1 MTKLKL
7 LTKRLKHLRGRHD
20 QLDHAWN
27 RGMGRGSGGG
37 VGDIVTVEQYQDMS
51 KKLDEEV
58 AAGEITQQIADLTRK
73 TLQKKA
79 NDYYDAVTRAS
90 LGMARRPRRQ
100 RASAQLADARA
111 NDIASAA
118 QQGQYANV
126 PKDIADAP
134 AYSIDINDWKR
145 WIDSFLPNDIDAQY
159 REAII
164 NGDRSAEKPDADIFI
179 AYPVKLRKQAI
190 NDVARGYQD
199 EPPMVTIGGAR
210 KREFPFP
217 DLGQAELQNLIAYY
231 DRLDKEFG
239 FSKWKLT
246 ENETTQNAQ
255 DTAQRTVKRNQ
266 ELLIERITLA
276 NEYEK
281 KYTEY
286 KSIEDVVRKL
296 DVASNFFYDR
306 AEEYE
311 SRIQKTGKKPNDT
324 ESNVIKKMREVAS
337 SLYNSHKLAKDAYF
351 NLRPVLQQLSDDIA
365 KSDDEV
371 KLTSN
376 GLRLSNQELDAFFDA
391 HLGKSINPDMQ
402 QGRYYP
408 SVDYDEEFDKEM
420 EAKGVDLGAVVA
432 YVRSFMSKYVD
443 ARLYPQAEIKFGSLD
458 SPVDGPNYTDYDD
471 TVYMVGKSS
480 HMTASVLLHELAH
493 AMEDSNPELQEITNA
508 FYMSRVAKDPILSST
523 SDGIEYVKD
532 DFPDWYCGLMGK
544 TAYAKSVEILSMG
557 MSMLFTDPVRFAKE
571 HPEYFRLV
579 TSALSGSWIKDRQL
593 SRPTRV
599 RDDNDINW
607 NTQQSAAAD
616 ISAQALGSTLNNTSV
631 EVGQTD
637 ASSVELN
644 AVGNILNR
652 IRKFLNPTSA
662 QAPAT
667 TSPISE
673 VAQPE
678 TIAQTAT
685 LPAQNAQA
693 EVTPEKPEEVSS
705 EDNVTKYLA
714 ENDPNSVNDRTLINP
729 ALLPSIANAGRVL
742 QKLAMSD
749 SNFASAPFALKM
761 LGLNPDNAD
770 DWQLFADLTSLYVS
784 DDEELT
790 NSNVIASSDGTCYIN
805 YAPKTPIAGKKIESS
820 RNIRIDSQAKKV
832 NVDNISFFSKGES
845 QTRGIGHSMIT
856 RQVAAAQEIAKRLG
870 YAVNIRTEAR
880 SDTNQGTSGSYNGYH
895 TWPKLGYRF
904 KIPYAV
910 SAKLKSEY
918 GFTAEELKDTATF
931 FLSQKLINGKTPAEA
946 WSDIINS
953 FENEQFFEIGKW
965 IVSDPDEPG
974 LKILQQ
980 YNDKVRTEKNKST
993 SYGDEFGFSENDLAI
1008 YTDAWNE
1015 LAKSQK
1021 TKSSLLKERLKHL
1034 RGRHDQR
1041 DHAWNRGMGRG
1052 STSGGYAPGTMN
1064 QDQFMEMKRS
1074 LQSQIDSGAM
1084 SYEVGSAI
1092 WKRAQEIANQD
1103 FDSRPENRRDLAR
1116 ELISQSRADSIQQGA
1131 IANTLSNRTF
1141 EQRVQDLKGAIQGIR
1156 DTYADYLETKKA
1168 EEEKHGKP
1176 LGKADVFDS
1185 YSKEYF
1191 DILRDIGDQE
1201 HNLALI
1207 FSAKQFYQRNWY
1219 ELNRGIAEFKYPDDY
1234 AKQDEEMMRLRES
1247 YDKKIQEYDER
1258 ISLKEREIDYLRE
1271 AAKDNPM
1278 YFKEQIYVP
1287 LRAKI
1292 DSTYLENIVTP
1303 EREAEIDAMKAEFE
1317 KAEIIMNSFTQ
1328 NTSAGKREYIVGLI
1342 NDFKK
1347 SVNTLID
1354 TRIEES
1360 SSTFTPDEM
1369 MQRVAELAKQLRES
1383 PDTQKA
1389 NRVSNKYGKLFPRDD
1404 PGQEYI
1410 DNLEIFLKTHV
1421 EFMQLAN
1428 HFANAIE
1435 MMRQEARIPNE
1446 EGVIKWGAGESVV
1459 RKIFKMLKA
1468 DNPIPVNFTESF
1480 KDPNELVGTRYL
1492 LDWRKEDVKNIL
1504 SIVSDY
1510 SDVPYDVDFAD
1521 YHPKHA
1527 SAERESASYRN
1538 NKGVIN
1544 QGRNTN
1550 FNTMVHETLHLIQLR
1565 FPFLQYILDDW
1576 AFDRIE
1582 KSGETPRKLSEI
1594 TGHSGYDDN
1603 ELSVVDQVD
1612 IPYTLKDYGGTYSE
1626 VLTTAFDRLSDL
1638 NFGTQDPE
1646 HIRIAL
1652 YALLRYLPV
1661 PSKTKS
1667 LKERLKHLR
1676 GRHDQLD
1683 HAWNRGTGGGTVSGD
1698 DYQAAIKLLDQQV
1711 ADGEINQEIADKTRA
1726 VLRKKANEAYDAL
1739 TSASLG
1745 MARRPRRQRASAQL
1759 ADARANDIASAAQQG
1774 QLANMSEDESNRILQ
1789 KILTYG
1795 EPMQQ
1800 PNYKFPTDAKSK
1812 LSSDDQKKY
1821 DELLDGYTDLAG
1833 NMTPEYAYALEQK
1846 LTQMARRDAAYWAL
1860 FSDYTKYRNATEQSD
1875 KISTAKAITPDAQ
1888 RPYRIHDKNRETFTN
1903 DQILQDLI
1911 NVQSEMQSQW
1921 NSSQGGTKKNF
1932 QFKLMVAQIQSLK
1945 PEEQLQ
1951 LITDKNVREKL
1962 RELQLFKE
1970 VFLAVAGYGE
1980 PDARMAV
1987 MEYAYQEDQSLYSL
2001 ANMLNLE
2008 GLLLSIKKQKG
2019 QPQSIN
2025 SRIAKEIIKRQISG
2039 NMGTTGA
2046 AVQQAYTQVGPNRDI
2061 SIDKI
2066 RSFYPAGIE
2075 PPTPN
2080 PEIVAALQEMYEATQ
2095 QHFENVGI
2103 DEVRLYRGGELQGG
2117 LPYEPWSTDV
2127 FAAEKFYKLGGTS
2140 ADLRSG
2146 IIPSKYIVSYHLLDD
2161 TFLVSEKE
2169 YFVLSQSL
2177 YQDTNAEV
2185 DVIKGE
2191 PVNQDNIEAIFGV
2204 NPVVLDYM
2212 YPTSTAP
2219 LLDPDG
2225 NLIEDSEI
2233 LSDNFVVFDE
2243 NENPADDSIFD
2254 SDPNIDTTNSNNIFN
2269 SNDYQ
2274 PMSYDP
2280 DQIYVSF
2287 LSGDDYEMSQKQ
2299 INKIEQLFKF
2309 IATQQKIQ
2317 KTLGGEV
2324 KTNKEFLSEAI
2335 QKLFKAT
2342 NEEDIYIAHYLQMY
2356 MDNLY

>member
-7 LTKRLKHLRGRHD
+7 LTNRLKHLRGRHD

-27 RGMGRGSGGG
+27 RGTGGG
-37 VGDIVTVEQYQDMS
+37 TVSGDEYQAAV
-51 KKLDEEV
+51 KILDQKV
-58 AAGEITQQIADLTRK
+58 ADGEIDQEIADKTRAV
-73 TLQKKA
+73 LRKKA
-79 NDYYDAVTRAS
+79 NIAYDALTSAS

-111 NDIASAA
+111 NDITAAA

-126 PKDIADAP
+126 PTIWVDSYLRFHKDIADAP
-134 AYSIDINDWKR
+134 AYSTDINDWKR
-145 WIDSFLPNDIDAQY
+145 WIDSILPNNIDAQY

-164 NGDRSAEKPDADIFI
+164 NGDKSAEKPDADVFMV
-179 AYPVKLRKQAI
+179 YPVKLRKQAI
-190 NDVARGYQD
+190 NDVSRGYQY
-199 EPPMVTIGGAR
+199 EPPTVTIGGAQ

-217 DLGQAELQNLIAYY
+217 VSLGQTELASLIEYY
-231 DRLDKEFG
+231 DKLDQEFG

-255 DTAQRTVKRNQ
+255 DVAQRTVKRNQ

-281 KYTEY
+281 KYLEY

-296 DVASNFFYDR
+296 DAAYNFFYDR
-306 AEEYE
+306 AEAYLET
-311 SRIQKTGKKPNDT
+311 IKKTGKKPNNT
-324 ESNVIKKMREVAS
+324 EINVVKQMRETAS
-337 SLYNSHKLAKDAYF
+337 SLYYSSKLAKDAYF
-351 NLRPVLQQLSDDIA
+351 NSRPVLQQLSDDIA
-365 KSDDEV
+365 KSDEEL

-402 QGRYYP
+402 QRRYSP
-408 SVDYDEEFDKEM
+408 SIDIDEQFEIEM
-420 EAKGVDLGAVVA
+420 ETKGVDLGAVTA
-432 YVRSFMSKYVD
+432 YVKSFMSKYVD
-443 ARLYPQAEIKFGSLD
+443 ERLHPTAEIKFGGSD
-458 SPVDGPNYTDYDD
+458 SYVNGPNYTHFED
-471 TVYMVGKSS
+471 TVHMVGDAGNI
-480 HMTASVLLHELAH
+480 TASVLLHELAH
-493 AMEDSNPELQEITNA
+493 AMEDSHPELQKITDA
-508 FYMSRVAKDPILSST
+508 FFMSRVAKDPVLTST
-523 SDGIEYVKD
+523 SDGTEYVKD
-532 DFPDWYCGLMGK
+532 DFPDWYCGLW
-544 TAYAKSVEILSMG
+544 AKNRDTQSVEILSMG

-579 TSALSGSWIKDRQL
+579 TSALSGSWIKDQVL
-593 SRPTRV
+593 FTTRN
-599 RDDNDINW
+599 DDDEFDDDINW
-607 NTQQSAAAD
+607 NTQQSAAID

-637 ASSVELN
+637 ASSVYDKSL
-644 AVGNILNR
+644 V
-652 IRKFLNPTSA
+652 
-662 QAPAT
+662 
-667 TSPISE
+667 
-673 VAQPE
+673 
-678 TIAQTAT
+678 
-685 LPAQNAQA
+685 
-693 EVTPEKPEEVSS
+693 
-705 EDNVTKYLA
+705 
-714 ENDPNSVNDRTLINP
+714 NP
-729 ALLPSIANAGRVL
+729 ALQSSIEGAGKQLRL
-742 QKLAMSD
+742 AAKNDSRFDGAEKAMQKL
-749 SNFASAPFALKM
+749 
-761 LGLNPDNAD
+761 GLDIDNDD
-770 DWQLFADLTSLYVS
+770 DWQLLADLLSVYS
-784 DDEELT
+784 DSSGEDSKSRLQIR
-790 NSNVIASSDGTCYIN
+790 NDGAISSNYTAMTE
-805 YAPKTPIAGKKIESS
+805 IAGK
-820 RNIRIDSQAKKV
+820 RISATRKV
-832 NVDNISFFSKGES
+832 DVNPDDKSILIYNTSFKSKGNS
-845 QTRGIGHSMIT
+845 TTGGVGHSMMM
-856 RQVAAAQEIAKRLG
+856 RQVAAAQEIGRRTG
-870 YAVNIRTEAR
+870 YSITIETHAATEGN
-880 SDTNQGTSGSYNGYH
+880 DYNGYQ
-895 TWPKLGYRF
+895 TWPKMGYRF
-904 KIPYAV
+904 NIYKSIRDY
-910 SAKLKSEY
+910 LKNNY
-918 GFTAEELKDTATF
+918 NFTDDELIDTVQF
-931 FLSQKLINGKTPAEA
+931 FQSGKLIDGKSPAEA
-946 WSDIINS
+946 WSDIL
-953 FENEQFFEIGKW
+953 EKVMGDAMYGGDGTW
-965 IVSDPDEPG
+965 VVTDPSEPG
-974 LKILQQ
+974 LKILEQ
-980 YNDKVRTEKNKST
+980 YNDKIRSRKNKST
-993 SYGDEFGFSENDLAI
+993 SYSDEFGFSADDMAI
-1008 YTDAWNE
+1008 YTAAWSEIN
-1015 LAKSQK
+1015 KPS
-1021 TKSSLLKERLKHL
+1021 TIKERLKHL

-1074 LQSQIDSGAM
+1074 LQAQIDSGAM

-1092 WKRAQEIANQD
+1092 WTRAQEIANQD

-1116 ELISQSRADSIQQGA
+1116 ESISQSRADSIQQGA
-1131 IANTLSNRTF
+1131 IGGALSNRQFDST
-1141 EQRVQDLKGAIQGIR
+1141 VQTLKTLLEKIR
-1156 DTYADYLETKKA
+1156 NTYTDYLETQKA
-1168 EEEKHGKP
+1168 EERIAQRYATDYNP
-1176 LGKADVFDS
+1176 NPDADFAYAEEYYDLIGNLQANERRLS
-1185 YSKEYF
+1185 LLISSK
-1191 DILRDIGDQE
+1191 
-1201 HNLALI
+1201 NLDTQNRLEMI
-1207 FSAKQFYQRNWY
+1207 REVERKFPYDDWKQNE
-1219 ELNRGIAEFKYPDDY
+1219 ELVRLNDYYNRLM
-1234 AKQDEEMMRLRES
+1234 KQS
-1247 YDKKIQEYDER
+1247 DER
-1258 ISLKEREIDYLRE
+1258 IKETQKEIDLTL
-1271 AAKDNPM
+1271 KTLKNNPV
-1278 YFKEQIYVP
+1278 YYKLEIVEPLEQKALASYNE
-1287 LRAKI
+1287 
-1292 DSTYLENIVTP
+1292 ENVTP
-1303 EREAEIDAMKAEFE
+1303 ERLVEIQQLRNEYQKAQNYLKTLEE
-1317 KAEIIMNSFTQ
+1317 ETAKGRRKKLIERINSFI
-1328 NTSAGKREYIVGLI
+1328 KL
-1342 NDFKK
+1342 
-1347 SVNTLID
+1347 VNQTID
-1354 TRIEES
+1354 TSKENFS
-1360 SSTFTPDEM
+1360 SSLTPAET
-1369 MQRVAELAKQLRES
+1369 MQRIAELAKQLRES
-1383 PDTQKA
+1383 SDTQA
-1389 NRVSNKYGKLFPRDD
+1389 ENNRTKLFYNDKPS
-1404 PGQEYI
+1404 QQYI
-1410 DNLEIFLKTHV
+1410 DSLDTLLEVHIKFS
-1421 EFMQLAN
+1421 QLAN
-1428 HFANAIE
+1428 YFANAIE
-1435 MMRQEARIPNE
+1435 MMRQEARMPDE

-1459 RKIFKMLKA
+1459 REIFNNLKA
-1468 DNPIPVNFTESF
+1468 DNPIPVNITESF
-1480 KDPNELVGTRYL
+1480 QDPNELVGTRYP
-1492 LDWRKEDVKNIL
+1492 LDWRKEDVKDIL

-1521 YHPKHA
+1521 YHPKYA
-1527 SAERESASYRN
+1527 SAERESADYRKD
-1538 NKGVIN
+1538 KGVIN

-1550 FNTMVHETLHLIQLR
+1550 FATIVHETLHLIQLR
-1565 FPFLQYILDDW
+1565 FPEMQQILNEW
-1576 AFDRIE
+1576 AFIRIQL
-1582 KSGETPRKLSEI
+1582 SGETVRKLSDI
-1594 TGHSGYDDN
+1594 TGSSGYYDN

-1612 IPYTLKDYGGTYSE
+1612 IPYTLKDYGYGQYNE

-1638 NFGTQDPE
+1638 KFRTQDPE

-1698 DYQAAIKLLDQQV
+1698 EYQAAVKILDQKV
-1711 ADGEINQEIADKTRA
+1711 ADGEIDQEIADKTRA
-1726 VLRKKANEAYDAL
+1726 VLRKKANIAYDAL

-1800 PNYKFPTDAKSK
+1800 PDYKFPTDAKSK

-1860 FSDYTKYRNATEQSD
+1860 FSDYTKYRNATEQLD

-1888 RPYRIHDKNRETFTN
+1888 RPYRIHDKNRDTFTN

-1951 LITDKNVREKL
+1951 LITDKNIREKL
-1962 RELQLFKE
+1962 QEMQLYKE
-1970 VFLAVAGYGE
+1970 VYLAVAGYGE

-1987 MEYAYQEDQSLYSL
+1987 MEYAIWEDENLYSI

-2008 GLLLSIKKQKG
+2008 GLLLSIKKQRG
-2019 QPQSIN
+2019 QPQSVN
-2025 SRIAKEIIKRQISG
+2025 SRIAKEIVRRQISG
-2039 NMGTTGA
+2039 NMGSTGA

-2061 SIDKI
+2061 STDKI

-2177 YQDTNAEV
+2177 YQDKNAKV

-2191 PVNQDNIEAIFGV
+2191 SVNQDNITAVF
-2204 NPVVLDYM
+2204 NMPSAVLGYM
-2212 YPTSTAP
+2212 YPNSAPP

-2225 NLIEDSEI
+2225 NLIEDLEI
-2233 LSDNFVVFDE
+2233 LSDDVTVFDE
-2243 NENPADDSIFD
+2243 NANPADDSIFD
-2254 SDPNIDTTNSNNIFN
+2254 SGPNISTSNSNNI
-2269 SNDYQ
+2269 SDSRDYQ

-2287 LSGDDYEMSQKQ
+2287 LSGDEYEMSQKQ

-2317 KTLGGEV
+2317 KTMGGEV

-2356 MDNLY
+2356 MDNLYY